1 MSGMKEA
8 QISAEVELLP
18 GAEKKKWAR
27 PPISLNFEVRPK
39 MLHQRLILNGE
50 MEVMNLELQ
59 DSMLTKEDRDFMELT
74 L

>member
-27 PPISLNFEVRPK
+27 PPISLNFEVRAK
-39 MLHQRLILNGE
+39 SLYLI
-50 MEVMNLELQ
+50 
-59 DSMLTKEDRDFMELT
+59 
-74 L
+74 

>member
-27 PPISLNFEVRPK
+27 PPISLNFEVSFFFFFFAIEI
-39 MLHQRLILNGE
+39 MVLFQHFEHCL
-50 MEVMNLELQ
+50 
-59 DSMLTKEDRDFMELT
+59 
-74 L
+74 